1 MRTLDCRKEPVKV
14 FGLPAIY
21 TTGQYNK
28 LEPFFEA
35 KMPWLKEKVLR
46 SNGGRICFR
55 TDSPKFKLK
64 ARIKIAWNSETH
76 SLFDTT
82 GFVVYIGERRAS
94 RYAGTMHMVYTSNT
108 YTDKQSAESN
118 DMVVQM
124 GNVQRTDGE
133 YYIIEKTFEK
143 STEMEDVT
151 IFLPGVCYIDYCKV
165 AIEDN
170 SQIGEPTPYAVPEP
184 IVFYGSSIT
193 AGGAT
198 SRVSNSYISLLSRWL
213 DADYINYGFAGSA
226 LGEIEMA
233 EFLAGIKMSAFVMD
247 YDHNAPTVEH
257 LKMTHEPFYKKFR
270 SIRPDTPCII
280 MSRPNYS
287 DNDDSF
293 ERREIIRQTYENAK
307 RVGDNNVYFIDGETL
322 FGNEERHA
330 CTIDLCHPNDFGF
343 MQMAK
348 TIYPVLKKIIR

>member
-1 MRTLDCRKEPVKV
+1 MS
-14 FGLPAIY
+14 
-21 TTGQYNK
+21 
-28 LEPFFEA
+28 
-35 KMPWLKEKVLR
+35 WLKEKVQR

-55 TDSPKFKLK
+55 TNSPKFTLK
-64 ARIKIAWNSETH
+64 ARIKIVWNSETH

-82 GFVVYIGERRAS
+82 GFVVYIGERPIS
-94 RYAGTMHMVYTSNT
+94 RYAGTVHMVYTHNK

-124 GNVQRTDGE
+124 GNVQKADGE
-133 YYIIEKTFEK
+133 YCIIEKTFEK
-143 STEMEDVT
+143 SVETEDVT

-165 AIEDN
+165 AIEDKA
-170 SQIGEPTPYAVPEP
+170 QISEPTQYAVSEP

-198 SRVSNSYISLLSRWL
+198 SRVSNNCISLLSRWL

-226 LGEIEMA
+226 LGKIEMA

-247 YDHNAPTVEH
+247 YDHNAPTAEH
-257 LKMTHEPFYKKFR
+257 LRVTHEPFFRKFR
-270 SIRPDTPCII
+270 SIQPDTPCLI

-287 DNDDSF
+287 DGDDSF

-307 RVGDNNVYFIDGETL
+307 SAGDNNVYFIDGETL

-348 TIYPVLKKIIR
+348 TIYPVLKKLYNCKE